1 MKKVFYVVLFFI
13 SFIWF
18 FPKDNLFFS
27 VQDILSK
34 NQIYLPSVKVEDK
47 GYKLNIKDVK
57 VYYNKMD
64 IGSIENIDFF
74 SFLVYNRIFLSNIK
88 LNFQDLFIKKL
99 NINYFIV
106 SPFKI
111 SIVGDANFGKIDGF
125 FDLKDKKGK
134 IYILDI
140 KNNDIKSLLNKDK
153 KGYFYAF
160 SF

>member
-57 VYYNKMD
+57 IYYNKMD

>member
-57 VYYNKMD
+57 IYYNKMD

-74 SFLVYNRIFLSNIK
+74 SFLVYNKFYLSNIK

-140 KNNDIKSLLNKDK
+140 KNDDIKSLLNKDK

>member
-74 SFLVYNRIFLSNIK
+74 SFLVYNKFYLSNIK

>member
-18 FPKDNLFFS
+18 FPKENLFFS

-34 NQIYLPSVKVEDK
+34 NKIYLPSVKVEDK
-47 GYKLNIKDVK
+47 GYKLNIKDTK
-57 VYYNKMD
+57 IFYNKMD

-74 SFLVYNRIFLSNIK
+74 SFLVYNKILLSNIK
-88 LNFQDLFIKKL
+88 LNFQDLFIKNL
-99 NINYFIV
+99 SINYFIV

-111 SIVGDANFGKIDGF
+111 SIVGDANFGKIEGF
-125 FDLKDKKGK
+125 FDLQDKKGK

-140 KNNDIKSLLNKDK
+140 KNDDIKSLLNKDK